1 METMRKIA
9 AFSFALALGVS
20 TLAWAGGIMWYNFYE
35 TGQGFMKRGDY
46 DRALMAF
53 QSAASMEFKDNKQ
66 ARTYGMNFMEYFPHR
81 EMGVCYYNLGD
92 LANARRE
99 LDLSQAFARSG
110 RAQEYLSK
118 VGSGVVPMPQVDPR
132 EQARL
137 EAEKQR
143 IAEEQARLEKQ
154 RQELAS
160 LQEQKRIVEEQ
171 RLKEREEKLR
181 KEKEQHDREVT
192 TLLFK
197 GPEKV
202 SKDQLK
208 YDLTQVTIVGERMS
222 VAVLPFETHGGAT
235 DLGQT
240 MLDKLITQ
248 LVNLHR
254 FKVIER
260 SQLDKVLKQ
269 QALGQSGVVD
279 EKTATAV
286 GHVLGADAVL
296 IGSITQDEKKISM
309 DARLVDTETGEVL
322 TSKDAYGK
330 AADPEELRKMATRIA
345 VDVYNAMPLAQGTVI
360 KVETSEFMV
369 DLGEDKGL
377 KKGMK
382 VVVFKEG
389 EEIKHPVT
397 GELLGRK
404 TTKLGE
410 IILKDV
416 QTKFGTGEAVGEKE
430 GTIEVGDKVIVK

>member
-1 METMRKIA
+1 MRKLAI
-9 AFSFALALGVS
+9 FSLALVLGVS
-20 TLAWAGGIMWYNFYE
+20 SLALAGGIMWYNFYE
-35 TGQGFMKRGDY
+35 TGQGYMKKGDY

-53 QSAASMEFKDNKQ
+53 QTATSLEFKDTKQ

-81 EMGVCYYNLGD
+81 EMGICYYFLGD
-92 LANARRE
+92 LDNARKQ
-99 LDLSQAFARSG
+99 LQLSQAFARSG
-110 RAQEYLSK
+110 RADEFLAK
-118 VGSGVVPMPQVDPR
+118 VGTGIAPTPQVDPQ

-137 EAEKQR
+137 EAEKKR
-143 IAEEQARLEKQ
+143 LAEEQARLEKQ
-154 RQELAS
+154 REDLAK

-171 RLKEREEKLR
+171 KLKEQEEQLR
-181 KEKEQHDREVT
+181 KQKEQHDKEVT
-192 TLLFK
+192 TLLLK

-222 VAVLPFETHGGAT
+222 VAVLPFETHGGSM

-248 LVNLHR
+248 LVALHR

-269 QALGQSGVVD
+269 QSLGLSGVVD
-279 EKTATAV
+279 VNSATAV

-296 IGSITQDEKKISM
+296 IGSITQEEKKISV
-309 DARLVDTETGEVL
+309 DARLVNTETAEVL
-322 TSKDAYGK
+322 TANDAYGK
-330 AADPEELRKMATRIA
+330 PNDPEELRKMAAKIA
-345 VDVYNAMPLAQGTVI
+345 VAVYNAMPLAQGTVI